1 MSHLLDELL
10 AQAANGSPVT
20 AAFSSEDVAVLLFAS
35 EFLGV
40 RENWLDKGV
49 DPLDEVTDADWDEI
63 EKLVGNVYEAL
74 MTPLVG
80 QVMPVLMGTVPENM
94 LLCDGTQYLRVD
106 YPALYD
112 VLDVAF
118 IDDADHFT
126 LPDLRGRV
134 VVGSGNGPGLS
145 PYNVGAMGG
154 EEAHALSQ
162 IEGPSH
168 AHALN
173 DPGHVHT
180 PQTGTTVFVGRTA
193 GGSTDWVRATAGAT
207 FRQDASTASATTG
220 ITMDSSGSNVPHN
233 NIQPYVSLNW
243 AVVAF

>member
-49 DPLDEVTDADWDEI
+49 DPLDEVSDADWDEI

-80 QVMPVLMGTVPENM
+80 QVVPILMGTIPENM

-106 YPALYD
+106 YPSLYAI
-112 VLDVAF
+112 LDSVF

-145 PYNVGAMGG
+145 PYSVGATGG
-154 EEAHALSQ
+154 EERHALSQ

-168 AHALN
+168 AHVIN
-173 DPGHVHT
+173 DPGHSHG
-180 PQTGTTVFVGRTA
+180 PASPSIVFRGAHA
-193 GGSTDWVRATAGAT
+193 GG
-207 FRQDASTASATTG
+207 ASGYATTNVG
-220 ITMDSSGSNVPHN
+220 QVVDQITATGSAMTGLSMEDSGSNVPHN
-233 NIQPYVSLNW
+233 NIQPYLSLNW